1 MFFLNLSY
9 FDSVLGPQTLIRVPR
24 TQEKNVEEYTNTL
37 LNISEFIDLKF
48 FVYVS
53 SERLKTSNIYT
64 TIPSEYARG
73 KLEMVL
79 ISIIFVDE
87 GFNRLY
93 VFEEV
98 LEKIVA
104 AISRIDK
111 GYLGFYARHRDKP
124 NIKEIDTKKNE
135 IVRVLESFLP
145 EISKNLEEEK
155 KVPLDSEVIAT
166 DENIQDEFTIL
177 QRDETALD
185 AARKLAANP
194 RILLGCILEKNSQ
207 LIGVLDEDDILN
219 QTILIGK
226 NPNLVKVEDIMTKN
240 LLTVDAN
247 APIEN
252 AITLMLNNEIE
263 AVPILQ
269 GGKFMGVFT
278 IFDAAS
284 HHKTLLGLLGDNLK
298 DVAKKM
304 LDDSKKLRVEL
315 YSYIKNISRNRKFAE
330 TMKKQPKKLKKRSN
344 PS

>member
-9 FDSVLGPQTLIRVPR
+9 FDTIVGPQTLVRIPD
-24 TQEKNVEEYTNTL
+24 TQEKNVEEATSTL

-64 TIPSEYARG
+64 VLPSEYARG

-79 ISIIFVDE
+79 ISIILIDE
-87 GFNRLY
+87 VFNRLY

-98 LEKIVA
+98 LEKIVE
-104 AISRIDK
+104 SLNKIDRA
-111 GYLGFYARHRDKP
+111 YMGFYSKYRDNP
-124 NIKEIDTKKNE
+124 NIEAIDTKKNE
-135 IVRVLESFLP
+135 IVHTLESFLP
-145 EISKNLEEEK
+145 EIGKILEEEK
-155 KVPLDSEVIAT
+155 KIPGDSEVIAT

-177 QRDETALD
+177 KREETALE

-194 RILLGCILEKNSQ
+194 RILLGCVLDKNNQ

-219 QTILIGK
+219 QTVLIGK
-226 NPNLVKVEDIMTKN
+226 DPILIKVEDVMTKN
-240 LLTVDAN
+240 VLTIDAN

-252 AITLMLNNEIE
+252 AITLMVNNEIE

-269 GGKFMGVFT
+269 DGKFIGVFT

-284 HHKTLLGLLGDNLK
+284 HHKNLLSIIGDNIK
-298 DVAKKM
+298 ETAKKM
-304 LDDSKKLRVEL
+304 VEDSKKMKVEL
-315 YSYIKNISRNRKFAE
+315 WSYIKNISRNRKYAE
-330 TMKKQPKKLKKRSN
+330 TMRRQPKKGRKR
-344 PS
+344 